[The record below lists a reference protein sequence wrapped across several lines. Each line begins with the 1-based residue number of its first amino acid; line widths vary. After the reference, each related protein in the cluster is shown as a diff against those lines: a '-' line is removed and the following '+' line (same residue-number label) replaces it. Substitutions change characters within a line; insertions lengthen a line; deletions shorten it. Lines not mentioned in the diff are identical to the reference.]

1 MKRTLNNM
9 LTAISAIML
18 LTLASCAKSD
28 NYSQPTLPPVVGQW
42 VSISEE
48 GYTFFEDGET
58 VESYFC
64 YDDDEQTAYFFDETG
79 AVEDIMKEEGKYEP
93 CKLTLKTDGTLDLIS
108 REGKMNCSYQVKDNR
123 IVLPEWGDEL
133 VWNYTMDGDEM
144 LIEQQIYNKGILYSL
159 TYIHYQRK

>member
-1 MKRTLNNM
+1 M
-9 LTAISAIML
+9 
-18 LTLASCAKSD
+18 
-28 NYSQPTLPPVVGQW
+28 
-42 VSISEE
+42 
-48 GYTFFEDGET
+48 EDGVT

-64 YDDDEQTAYFFDETG
+64 YDDDEQIAYFFDETG

-93 CKLTLKTDGTLDLIS
+93 CKLTLNTDGTLDLIS
-108 REGKMNCSYQVKDNR
+108 REGEMNCSYQVKDNR
-123 IVLPEWGDEL
+123 IVLPEWGDEV